1 MTPSTREDILT
12 FYEQGYTIKQL
23 ADKYNYTFN
32 HIYNLVRLYLCN
44 NQSND

>member
-12 FYEQGYTIKQL
+12 LYKEGYTIKQL
-23 ADKYNYTFN
+23 AEKYNYTFN

-44 NQSND
+44 N